1 MASNE
6 LLDDVAAT
14 LAAIGGVDPAE
25 VTPDRS
31 LRDLDI
37 DSMALVEI
45 VVSLEDRFGL
55 LIADEAWSQFTTVGD
70 VLDHL
75 ARAGV
80 GATIGEE
87 RK

>member
-1 MASNE
+1 MAPNE

-31 LRDLDI
+31 LSDLDI

-55 LIADEAWSQFTTVGD
+55 LIADDAWSQFTTVGD

-75 ARAGV
+75 ERAGV
-80 GATIGEE
+80 GASGTTA
-87 RK
+87 

>member
-6 LLDDVAAT
+6 LLGDVAAT

-55 LIADEAWSQFTTVGD
+55 IIPDNAWSHFTTIGD

-75 ARAGV
+75 AQAGV
-80 GATIGEE
+80 QASGTTA
-87 RK
+87 